1 VRSISRTRVV
11 AFISLAV
18 TATAAAPAWTEN
30 LTDAWKMAE
39 QSDHRIEAAVADLD
53 SAQAAERSARAA
65 RLPAL
70 SVSGGYT
77 RFNTAPQFEFDMGN
91 GLALQ
96 VPIFPGADYTS
107 ANLELKLPLYTSGR
121 VSKNIASAQRTTA
134 SAADAEQ
141 VEHAFLRLEVARAY
155 IDVLRARRLL
165 RTSESS
171 VASLTAHA
179 ADVANMVERELV
191 TRSDLLA
198 ARVAQANAE
207 QQRVRAENDVA
218 LAEAVYNRRL
228 GRSLGYKPDLDAALP
243 PAPVD
248 ASASPET
255 LIATA
260 LQSRNEIRAYIAR
273 AESLQLQSDAE
284 RAALGPQV
292 ALVGGYTYFE
302 NDILNRKD
310 FSMIGLNVTWSLF
323 DGGQI
328 RNRSASLR
336 AASRAAESRLE
347 DLRTLIELEVRQ
359 AWLDVRESRARV
371 TTAAEA
377 VAQAEENLR
386 MSRELYGAGLGTNT
400 QVLDAVALQ
409 VTAANNRDNAA
420 LDEVLALYR
429 LSHAVGAL

>member
-1 VRSISRTRVV
+1 MRSISRTRVV

-18 TATAAAPAWTEN
+18 MAAAPAWAEN
-30 LTDAWKMAE
+30 LTEAWKMAE
-39 QSDHRIEAAVADLD
+39 QNDHRIEAAAADLD

-70 SVSGGYT
+70 SAGGGYT
-77 RFNTAPQFEFDMGN
+77 RFNTAPQFEFDIGN
-91 GLALQ
+91 GSPLQ

-107 ANLELKLPLYTSGR
+107 ANVELKLPLYTSGR
-121 VSKNIASAQRTTA
+121 LSNNIASAQRITE
-134 SAADAEQ
+134 SAADAQ
-141 VEHAFLRLEVARAY
+141 RVEHASLRLEVARAY

-171 VASLTAHA
+171 VTSLTAHA
-179 ADVANMVERELV
+179 ADVASRVERELV
-191 TRSDLLA
+191 ARSDLLA

-207 QQRVRAENDVA
+207 EQRVRAENSVA
-218 LAEAVYNRRL
+218 IAEAIYNRRL
-228 GRSLGYKPDLDAALP
+228 GRSLDYKPDLDATLP
-243 PAPVD
+243 TAPVD
-248 ASASPET
+248 ASASPDT
-255 LIATA
+255 LIAAA

-273 AESLQLQSDAE
+273 AESLKLQSDAE

-302 NDILNRKD
+302 NEILNRKD
-310 FSMIGLNVTWSLF
+310 FSMVGINVTWSLF

-359 AWLDVRESRARV
+359 AWLDVRESHSRV

-386 MSRELYGAGLGTNT
+386 ISRELYGAGLGTNT

-429 LSHAVGAL
+429 LSHAAGAL